1 MPEDI
6 KSLRT
11 RIKSFD
17 STLHLTGAMGL
28 VASSKI
34 KRACDAMYASREF
47 ADGISEITMALA
59 ASPECRKSP
68 YFGIAKKETGNTGD
82 ESDANAQDE
91 PSKTRLI
98 VIAGDRGLCGGYNA
112 NVFRTIRTMEYY
124 EIKPIGKRSYDKYH
138 QAEPEDGK
146 EDSEEENY
154 LSSEHYSYEEALEE
168 AKICCK
174 DFLEGRIDKV
184 LVVYNKYVSIM
195 SQEPRVFQ
203 LLPLEKDT
211 GAKELGG
218 ISEPSADVLLEELVP
233 EYFACKLYAL
243 VRESFACEVAARR
256 MAMDSAKKNAQQ
268 MIDDLKLEYNRA
280 RQSTITQEITEIVSG
295 AGK

>member
-59 ASPECRKSP
+59 ASPECRRSP
-68 YFGIAKKETGNTGD
+68 YLGLVKKDNDGTED
-82 ESDANAQDE
+82 EADDKAQDE
-91 PSKTRLI
+91 SLRTRLI

-112 NVFRTIRTMEYY
+112 NVFRTIRTMDYY

-138 QAEPEDGK
+138 QADPEDEN

-168 AKICCK
+168 AEICCK
-174 DFLEGRIDKV
+174 DFLEGRIDRV

-203 LLPLEKDT
+203 LLPLVKEE

-218 ISEPSADVLLEELVP
+218 ISEPSSDVLLEELVP
-233 EYFACKLYAL
+233 EYFACKLFAL

>member
-1 MPEDI
+1 MAKDI

-34 KRACDAMYASREF
+34 KRATDAMYASREF
-47 ADGISEITMALA
+47 SDGISEITMALA

-68 YFGIAKKETGNTGD
+68 YFGLVKKETENT
-82 ESDANAQDE
+82 EDAE
-91 PSKTRLI
+91 LKTEEQPLRTRFI

-112 NVFRTIRTMEYY
+112 NVFRTIRTMDAY

-138 QAEPEDGK
+138 QADPEDENEES
-146 EDSEEENY
+146 EDEGY

-168 AKICCK
+168 AKTCCK
-174 DFLEGRIDKV
+174 DFLEGKIDRV
-184 LVVYNKYVSIM
+184 LVVYNRYVSIM
-195 SQEPRVFQ
+195 SQEPQVYQ
-203 LLPLEKDT
+203 MLPLEKGT

-218 ISEPSADVLLEELVP
+218 IVEPAPDVLLEELVP

-243 VRESFACEVAARR
+243 VKESFACEVAARR

-268 MIDDLKLEYNRA
+268 MIDNLKLEYNRA